1 MRLVHY
7 RRAQATSIQPF
18 ESSAATAS
26 ITADAQDQD
35 LEDEVHSAHM
45 SADDEGFQGVGSSDE
60 EMEPEGEHE
69 NQVGKEKSLRSTWW
83 GRIAA
88 ESDMVDTVEDGTGSS
103 LEEDPIQM
111 DGLDNGSSS
120 EGELDSW
127 AEFDEEG
134 DDLIPQT
141 REWYLPLI
149 S

>member
-1 MRLVHY
+1 
-7 RRAQATSIQPF
+7 
-18 ESSAATAS
+18 
-26 ITADAQDQD
+26 
-35 LEDEVHSAHM
+35 M
-45 SADDEGFQGVGSSDE
+45 SADDEGFRGVGSSDE

-111 DGLDNGSSS
+111 DGLDNGSIS
-120 EGELDSW
+120 EDELDGW

-141 REWYLPLI
+141 RDEMVMELETMLGPDYDSDMWDNRVYHIFGLGNI
-149 S
+149 SQCCIIRGACFDRTRP